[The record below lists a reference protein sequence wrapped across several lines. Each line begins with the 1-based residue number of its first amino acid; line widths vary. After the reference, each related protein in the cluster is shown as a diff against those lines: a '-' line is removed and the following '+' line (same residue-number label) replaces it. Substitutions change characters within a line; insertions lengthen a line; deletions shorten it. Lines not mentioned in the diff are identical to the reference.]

1 MSNLTLETFVID
13 KSVSHLRRCEVCHVM
28 LTPDALHS
36 TAFFWYDEDSHP
48 KKHYFCGWECF
59 SVGYWQYQ
67 DFWKW
72 KYQNSQKYLKS
83 DSVKGSLK
91 NQIHM
96 LNGDFIAKG
105 LNGSTNARAH
115 SLLSLLSLFCTMAEW
130 DKTLNKQ
137 TK

>member
-28 LTPDALHS
+28 LTPVALHS
-36 TAFFWYDEDSHP
+36 TAFFWLDEDSHP

-59 SVGYWQYQ
+59 SVGYWRYQ
-67 DFWKW
+67 DSR
-72 KYQNSQKYLKS
+72 KYQKS
-83 DSVKGSLK
+83 EAAKASLK

-96 LNGDFIAKG
+96 LNGDFIAKR
-105 LNGSTNARAH
+105 LNGSTNAKAH
-115 SLLSLLSLFCTMAEW
+115 SLLSLLSLFCTMAKW